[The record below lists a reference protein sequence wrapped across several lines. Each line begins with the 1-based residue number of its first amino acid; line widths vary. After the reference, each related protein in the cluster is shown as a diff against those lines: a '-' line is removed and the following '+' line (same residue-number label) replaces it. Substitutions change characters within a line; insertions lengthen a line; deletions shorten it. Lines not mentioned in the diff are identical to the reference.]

1 MKESKEALEI
11 AEIDGK
17 LCCLLSCC
25 GSLTAALGGAWNVFG
40 EMHLRSCRV
49 CACRE
54 AILSCGHATNEMRG
68 SWNFLIGICYCS
80 IVPLLF
86 HDGGAFFDWY
96 LPRCS
101 NELCRT
107 KFQSLLVIESSVR
120 L

>member
-11 AEIDGK
+11 DSE

-40 EMHLRSCRV
+40 ELHLRSCLV
-49 CACRE
+49 CVQCRE
-54 AILSCGHATNEMRG
+54 AILNCGHATNERG
-68 SWNFLIGICYCS
+68 SWNFSIDICYCS

-86 HDGGAFFDWY
+86 PYGGALFDWY